1 MRPILLEIDYGYDDS
16 EIPMVEFTKALN
28 KFAVEVI
35 RRARI
40 ALAVA
45 KKNST
50 GNLSNSLASSVK
62 VGNSKITLSFDA
74 PTAPYWEYVNYGV
87 RGKISDAKAPE
98 SPFKF
103 GTKTGE
109 SGGLRRGIRSWIDN
123 KPIKQWKHGTKEKKG
138 TGRFMSYDEMTNYI
152 SRSVYLYGIES
163 SYFYSGALEM
173 TYKKYKKKLAKALRN
188 DYEAWFFTE
197 FNQTFEMKITI

>member
-1 MRPILLEIDYGYDDS
+1 MRPILLEIEYGYDDS

-40 ALAVA
+40 SLAVA

-50 GNLSNSLASSVK
+50 GNLSDSLASSVK

-87 RGKISDAKAPE
+87 KGKISDAKAPE

-123 KPIKQWKHGTKEKKG
+123 KPIKQWKSKKS
-138 TGRFMSYDEMTNYI
+138 GRFLSYDQMTNLI

-163 SYFYSGALEM
+163 SYFYSGALQM
-173 TYKKYKKKLAKALRN
+173 TYNKYKRKLSKALRN
-188 DYEAWFFTE
+188 DYEAWFYKE
-197 FNQTFEMKITI
+197 FDQSFEMKITI